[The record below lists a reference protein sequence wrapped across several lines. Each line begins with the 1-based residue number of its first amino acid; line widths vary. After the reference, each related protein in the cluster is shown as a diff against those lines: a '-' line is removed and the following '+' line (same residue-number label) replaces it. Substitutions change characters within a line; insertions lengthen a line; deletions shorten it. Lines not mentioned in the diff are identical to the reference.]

1 MPFVPTR
8 HQTVRLLIA
17 LSVGHVLLIS
27 AQVQTRSGLPV
38 IEEVAFQTFA
48 WIHRT
53 AGATAGGLGAVWSGW
68 IALHDVE
75 QENAE
80 LRLRLAELEGRVMG
94 LEAIARS
101 AQELEEALQ
110 LQARTVPPTLAA
122 RVIAGNPTP
131 GILTVLIDKGR
142 ADGVTRDMAVVAVDG
157 VVGRVLGEPAARQAR
172 VQLLVG
178 ASAAA
183 AAMLER
189 SGAGGLATGQGAT
202 VGDIWMR
209 LEYVPNLVDVQPGE
223 RVFTSGRDGIY
234 PPGFPIGTVEDVR
247 PGSDFRD
254 IRIRPAVDISGLN
267 VVLVVLERPAG
278 SEGSLR

>member
-1 MPFVPTR
+1 MPFVSTR
-8 HQTVRLLIA
+8 HQTVRLLIV
-17 LSVGHVLLIS
+17 LSVGHILLIS
-27 AQVQTRSGLPV
+27 AQVQTRSGLPL
-38 IEEVAFQTFA
+38 IEQAAFQTFA

-53 AGATAGGLGAVWSGW
+53 AGAMAGALGGAWGGW
-68 IALHDVE
+68 VALHDVE
-75 QENAE
+75 RENAE
-80 LRLRLAELEGRVMG
+80 LRVKMAELEGRLMG

-101 AQELEEALQ
+101 AQELERALQ
-110 LQARTVPPTLAA
+110 LKARTVPPTLAA

-142 ADGVTRDMAVVAVDG
+142 ADGVARDMAVIGVDG
-157 VVGRVLGEPAARQAR
+157 IVGRVLGEPAEREAR

-178 ASAAA
+178 SSAAA
-183 AAMLER
+183 AAVLER

-202 VGDIWMR
+202 GGDLWMR

-247 PGSDFRD
+247 PGADFRD
-254 IRIRPAVDISGLN
+254 IRVRPAVDISGLN
-267 VVLVVLERPAG
+267 VVLVVIERPASSG
-278 SEGSLR
+278 GGLR